1 MKTTRFQWVF
11 TLVFTFV
18 LSMILSKTTAQIY
31 QIPSSYANATDTVK
45 QFFKGDTLVIAQ
57 DSAYLLNQM
66 QLTHYKLLMKFK
78 VDVSRDNANLQQIFN
93 DLVKSVTNNLA
104 KLERLNKDMKINAD
118 STGAIGKRLADVTYS
133 NALRADSVLASAQV
147 KLKEADAYLKQA
159 DLHLQKATDYLK
171 KEKKDRFWRSLKW
184 AAVGTGVGAI
194 LGFIIKGSLK

>member
-1 MKTTRFQWVF
+1 MTSTRFQWVF
-11 TLVFTFV
+11 TLVFTM
-18 LSMILSKTTAQIY
+18 SLSKMTAQFY
-31 QIPSSYANATDTVK
+31 PIPAAYANATDTVK

-93 DLVKSVTNNLA
+93 DLVQSVTNNLA
-104 KLERLNKDMKINAD
+104 KLEKLNLDMKTNAD
-118 STGAIGKRLADVTYS
+118 SASAIGIKLANISYS
-133 NALRADSVLASAQV
+133 NALRADTVLASAQI
-147 KLKEADAYLKQA
+147 KLKEADAYLKKA
-159 DLHLQKATDYLK
+159 DLYLIEANRLIE
-171 KEKKDRFWRSLKW
+171 KEKKARFWRSLKW

>member
-11 TLVFTFV
+11 TLV
-18 LSMILSKTTAQIY
+18 LSLCLSKMTAQIY
-31 QIPSSYANATDTVK
+31 PIPAAYANATDTVK

-93 DLVKSVTNNLA
+93 DLVQSVTNNLA
-104 KLERLNKDMKINAD
+104 KLEKLNKDMKINAD
-118 STGAIGKRLADVTYS
+118 SASAIGIKLANISYS
-133 NALRADSVLASAQV
+133 NALRADTVLASAQI
-147 KLKEADAYLKQA
+147 KLKEADAYLKKA
-159 DLHLQKATDYLK
+159 DLYLIEANRLIE
-171 KEKKDRFWRSLKW
+171 KEKKARCWRSLKW